1 MSTGASPL
9 DEAAPHE
16 ASDQSREAVPKIRTR
31 RLQHYHALFWGAS
44 FLVCGL
50 AFGDVIF
57 LGRSFLAA
65 GRIAGTYSEPPFI
78 AGYAA
83 RGVGRAEFDA
93 GAETWQTHPFAY
105 EERRALSSGR
115 LPLWNSHNGLGTPL
129 LSNGQA
135 SIFNPLH
142 LLVLL
147 DPDAPWLWDLHFVLL
162 RFIAAIF
169 GCYLLKRLGVRTELC
184 LLGAPLGALHGVVT
198 SFGSRGDVEAYALMP
213 AVLYCITCAR
223 ESPTIA
229 RGILLALALA
239 LCAVAGQP
247 EAAFACLVIA
257 GTFALALT
265 ALPSGGRLRYLV
277 LCAGAAGVGALL
289 SAPYALPMLARID
302 DSFSLHPP
310 GVGRFWKAPV
320 LLLQWLVPGCFSSS
334 SMFETLEHPWENLGY
349 LGGILSFL
357 AVAAAVTAAAVP
369 AARVRLLFLAG
380 PIILIGKMYG
390 FPGFGWIGRLPL
402 FTRMPIELYFQFPV
416 LYCLGLA
423 GIVAVSALAAI
434 GPWRR
439 AAVLGVSALAIVEIL
454 LLAPVLVRPGPDAPS
469 LSTAWPLQ
477 GLVYANLAI
486 GAAAAA
492 WVAGSTRARWR
503 WVASL
508 LLLVSTTLELRMYR
522 HRFSVRGN
530 PTGPAPYVDWLK
542 RQQATQ
548 PAFRVIGMGQTLMPN
563 FATAYGLDDVRLTDA
578 LMSRRYVQFI
588 QRFLQ
593 PKLTWEWFFSAEPAT
608 GFDPDNPILNW
619 INVRYL
625 VSSRQLLGTP
635 TTLQRELLKDGRR
648 SWRGWDFRA
657 YDIDG
662 ESLPVLYQHPDD
674 EGTTTVTVPR
684 ETPVLAFALAQ
695 DPFVWDKPGA
705 GTTFSIL
712 VREPGEAPRVLF
724 SRLMDPKHVA
734 EDRHWLRERVDLS
747 AWKGRSVS
755 LTLRA
760 TSSNGAWCW
769 GGWGDLHWESLSG
782 VRDVHETPRDLR
794 ARVVYRDRVGPPT
807 VVLENDRA
815 WPRAFLAGEP
825 ILENDGESVL
835 ARIDAL
841 KANPEPVA
849 VMESD
854 FPRAEWSHL
863 CAAHGCRP
871 GIAGDV
877 QDLRFAPNEVHL
889 RTDAARPSVL
899 VLGDL
904 HAPGWRAFV
913 DGKEQPILAANYLLR
928 GLVLTPGRHEVRFR
942 YWPREWTLAFAM
954 AAAGWLAVGACA
966 WRVTSRRK
974 VSREIPEDPP
984 RSAPAG

>member
-1 MSTGASPL
+1 
-9 DEAAPHE
+9 
-16 ASDQSREAVPKIRTR
+16 
-31 RLQHYHALFWGAS
+31 
-44 FLVCGL
+44 
-50 AFGDVIF
+50 
-57 LGRSFLAA
+57 
-65 GRIAGTYSEPPFI
+65 
-78 AGYAA
+78 
-83 RGVGRAEFDA
+83 
-93 GAETWQTHPFAY
+93 
-105 EERRALSSGR
+105 
-115 LPLWNSHNGLGTPL
+115 
-129 LSNGQA
+129 
-135 SIFNPLH
+135 
-142 LLVLL
+142 
-147 DPDAPWLWDLHFVLL
+147 
-162 RFIAAIF
+162 
-169 GCYLLKRLGVRTELC
+169 
-184 LLGAPLGALHGVVT
+184 
-198 SFGSRGDVEAYALMP
+198 
-213 AVLYCITCAR
+213 
-223 ESPTIA
+223 
-229 RGILLALALA
+229 
-239 LCAVAGQP
+239 
-247 EAAFACLVIA
+247 
-257 GTFALALT
+257 
-265 ALPSGGRLRYLV
+265 
-277 LCAGAAGVGALL
+277 
-289 SAPYALPMLARID
+289 MLARID

-334 SMFETLEHPWENLGY
+334 LFETLEHPWENLGY
-349 LGGILSFL
+349 LGGIFSLL
-357 AVAAAVTAAAVP
+357 AIVALVTAIAVP
-369 AARVRLLFLAG
+369 AARARLLVLAG
-380 PIILIGKMYG
+380 PLVLIGKMYG
-390 FPGFGWIGRLPL
+390 VPGFGWIGSLPL
-402 FTRMPIELYFQFPV
+402 FARMPIELYFQFPV

-439 AAVLGVSALAIVEIL
+439 AAVLGLSALAIIEIL
-454 LLAPVLVRPGPDAPS
+454 LLAPAVVKPGPDAPS
-469 LSTAWPLQ
+469 LSTVWPQQAL
-477 GLVYANLAI
+477 LYANLAV

-492 WVAGSTRARWR
+492 LVAGSTRARWR
-503 WVASL
+503 WAASL
-508 LLLVSTTLELRMYR
+508 LLLVSTTVELRMYR

-530 PTGPAPYVDWLK
+530 PTGPA
-542 RQQATQ
+542 
-548 PAFRVIGMGQTLMPN
+548 PN

-782 VRDVHETPRDLR
+782 VRDIHETPRDLR

-849 VMESD
+849 VME
-854 FPRAEWSHL
+854 
-863 CAAHGCRP
+863 
-871 GIAGDV
+871 
-877 QDLRFAPNEVHL
+877 
-889 RTDAARPSVL
+889 
-899 VLGDL
+899 
-904 HAPGWRAFV
+904 
-913 DGKEQPILAANYLLR
+913 
-928 GLVLTPGRHEVRFR
+928 
-942 YWPREWTLAFAM
+942 
-954 AAAGWLAVGACA
+954 
-966 WRVTSRRK
+966 
-974 VSREIPEDPP
+974 
-984 RSAPAG
+984 